1 MKERGK
7 MKYLAMIQAR
17 CGSTRLPQKVLMD
30 LCGKPLLQRMLERVQ
45 RSKKID
51 EVMVITSID
60 KLNLPILKLCA
71 ELDVRVGVGSE
82 DDVLDRYYQ
91 TAKLL
96 KPEYVIRLTGD
107 CPCIDPELIDSAIS
121 QIEEGTDYCSNTLL
135 PTFADGLDLEI
146 IRYEA
151 LERAWRE
158 ARHSFEREHV
168 TQYIVRHPEQFS
180 HKNIISPVGDFSGCR
195 WTVDEQEDFEVVR
208 RIYEYFFYEERKES
222 FNYKD
227 ILRLM
232 KCYPELGTV
241 NGKYQRNEGLQRSID
256 EDVVVGINGI

>member
-1 MKERGK
+1 

-30 LCGKPLLQRMLERVQ
+30 LCGKPLLQRMIERVK

-51 EVMVITSID
+51 EVMVVTSID
-60 KLNLPILKLCA
+60 KSNLPVLRLCA
-71 ELDVRVGVGSE
+71 ELGVRAGVGSE

-107 CPCIDPELIDSAIS
+107 CPCIDPELIDFAIS
-121 QIEEGTDYCSNTLL
+121 QIEEDTDYCSNTLV

-146 IRYEA
+146 IRYGA

-168 TQYIVRHPEQFS
+168 TQYIVRHPELFNQ
-180 HKNIISPVGDFSGCR
+180 KNIVSPGGDFSERR
-195 WTVDEQEDFEVVR
+195 WTVDEPEDLDVVR
-208 RIYEYFFYEERKES
+208 QIYEYFFYEEKRED
-222 FNYKD
+222 FHYKD
-227 ILRLM
+227 ILRFM
-232 KCYPELGTV
+232 ESHPEISAV
-241 NGKYQRNEGLQRSID
+241 NGKYRRNEGLQKSID
-256 EDVVVGINGI
+256 EDMLVEAVQEEQ